1 MFGWRIIDCLTSMA
15 ANCCRP
21 GMKINHELTLSSL
34 ASVGMKIRCIA
45 SGRCPNMESAPFGHL
60 RLTDRENQTMRLL
73 DASVLNGNFI
83 QTKQTNWDLSIFRC
97 QVGKGPG
104 FVPGFG
110 CLTKWHKKYHK
121 KMAHFLHDRTGV
133 GRPRIPTIESKG
145 KHFIGW
151 FICIQFTL

>member
-1 MFGWRIIDCLTSMA
+1 MFGWRIIDCLTSIA

-21 GMKINHELTLSSL
+21 GLKMNHELTLSSL
-34 ASVGMKIRCIA
+34 GSVGMKIRCIA

-104 FVPGFG
+104 FVPGFAFFLG
-110 CLTKWHKKYHK
+110 VWPSDTKNITKRWLTFS
-121 KMAHFLHDRTGV
+121 MTGRALV
-133 GRPRIPTIESKG
+133 GLGFQQSNLKANTSSA
-145 KHFIGW
+145 
-151 FICIQFTL
+151 FTL